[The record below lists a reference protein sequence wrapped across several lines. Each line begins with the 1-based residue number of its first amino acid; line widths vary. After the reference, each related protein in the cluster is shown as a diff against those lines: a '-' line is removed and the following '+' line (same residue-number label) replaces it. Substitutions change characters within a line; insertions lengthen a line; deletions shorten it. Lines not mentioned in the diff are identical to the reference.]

1 MGIVLACKGFG
12 AWSLIAQ
19 ILVNALVD
27 SVVVWITVGWLPH
40 RAFSFRR
47 LAQLLPYGWKLLASN
62 LMVELYGNIRQFAIG
77 KIYSTSDLA
86 YYNRGRSIPNVIVR
100 NINMSIDS
108 VLFPVMSSR
117 QDNKSEVK
125 KITRRAIMSSNY
137 LMAPLMMGMAA
148 MANSIVMILLTEKW
162 MPCVLYFRIFCIIF
176 MFQPI
181 HTANINA
188 IKAMGRSDL
197 FFKVEIIKKVV
208 GFLILAL
215 SLNYGMEV
223 VIYCYFV
230 NTILDQIINS
240 WPNRKLLEYT
250 YLEQMKDIFPSTA
263 LAVIMGACVYSISFL
278 CLNVWITVLLQIL
291 LGFFIYLLGSIIFE
305 LEAYRQLLD
314 VAKSYFKKKGGRE
327 G

>member
-1 MGIVLACKGFG
+1 M
-12 AWSLIAQ
+12 
-19 ILVNALVD
+19 
-27 SVVVWITVGWLPH
+27 
-40 RAFSFRR
+40 
-47 LAQLLPYGWKLLASN
+47 YY
-62 LMVELYGNIRQFAIG
+62 LYV
-77 KIYSTSDLA
+77 
-86 YYNRGRSIPNVIVR
+86 P
-100 NINMSIDS
+100 
-108 VLFPVMSSR
+108 
-117 QDNKSEVK
+117 
-125 KITRRAIMSSNY
+125 
-137 LMAPLMMGMAA
+137 
-148 MANSIVMILLTEKW
+148 ANS
-162 MPCVLYFRIFCIIF
+162 
-176 MFQPI
+176 
-181 HTANINA
+181 
-188 IKAMGRSDL
+188 
-197 FFKVEIIKKVV
+197 V